1 MIKTLGESKQCVL
14 NRSVVPNS
22 WPPHGLWP
30 TRLLCPWDFSGQN
43 TRVGCHFLFQEIFL
57 TQGSNPHLVHYRQIL
72 YHWAPWEAHQNSTKG
87 KNKYAS
93 IHAWR
98 NTYRNNIGFQL
109 SFSNLI
115 RCYFWIYHLDPVVI
129 LDETLRF
136 INITGHKTHLKHRE
150 YAVTPL
156 FSRFLN
162 YPHQLIVCA

>member
-1 MIKTLGESKQCVL
+1 MNQNSVCSIVQLYPTLGHPMDCGPPGSSVHGIFQARILEWAAISSSR
-14 NRSVVPNS
+14 RSSLPRDQIHIS
-22 WPPHGLWP
+22 
-30 TRLLCPWDFSGQN
+30 CID
-43 TRVGCHFLFQEIFL
+43 
-57 TQGSNPHLVHYRQIL
+57 RQIL

-136 INITGHKTHLKHRE
+136 ISISGHKTHLKHRE